1 MVGLFQAA
9 TQIQDQTLA
18 FVPKLVVVLVVLV
31 AMGPVLGSSLV
42 RFTQAMLARDPVAAL
57 TDGTLAM
64 PPLGLLGIV
73 VATALGAAR
82 VLPVI
87 WLVAPLGGPR
97 LPAPGARRLRAA
109 AGAGRRRPRWSRRRA
124 ASALAELSALRFTL
138 LLAREILV
146 GLCLGLVASAAFRA
160 AEVAGRLGDTLRGAN
175 VAEILVP
182 TAEERASPLG
192 VLYLLLATI
201 VFLQIGGVPRL
212 VEALLS
218 SYRRCRSGAAW
229 ATPAARR
236 AALVVV
242 AASAKLIASGLAL
255 AAPVVVALWLTDLA
269 LGLIARAAPSVPVYF
284 LGLPLKGLLA
294 IGVVL
299 ARAGIVTGRAGRR
312 FC

>member
-1 MVGLFQAA
+1 MAPPGLF
-9 TQIQDQTLA
+9 
-18 FVPKLVVVLVVLV
+18 
-31 AMGPVLGSSLV
+31 
-42 RFTQAMLARDPVAAL
+42 
-57 TDGTLAM
+57 
-64 PPLGLLGIV
+64 GIV
-73 VATALGAAR
+73 VATALGGAR

-87 WLVAPLGGPR
+87 WMVAPLGGPR
-97 LPAPGARRLRAA
+97 LPATVRVGFALLLALVAA
-109 AGAGRRRPRWSRRRA
+109 PALVATAGVGT
-124 ASALAELSALRFTL
+124 LADLSVLHFTL
-138 LLAREILV
+138 LMARELVV

-175 VAEILVP
+175 VAEILLP

-218 SYRRCRSGAAW
+218 SYQTLPVGGGLSE
-229 ATPAARR
+229 PAARR

-269 LGLIARAAPSVPVYF
+269 LGLVARAAPSVPVYF

-299 ARAGIVTGRAGRR
+299 LGLGALQGALVGGFAGWFRLLAQLVTGFR
-312 FC
+312 

>member
-1 MVGLFQAA
+1 MA
-9 TQIQDQTLA
+9 
-18 FVPKLVVVLVVLV
+18 
-31 AMGPVLGSSLV
+31 
-42 RFTQAMLARDPVAAL
+42 
-57 TDGTLAM
+57 
-64 PPLGLLGIV
+64 PPGLLGIV
-73 VATALGAAR
+73 VATTLGGAR

-87 WLVAPLGGPR
+87 WLVSPLGGPR
-97 LPAPGARRLRAA
+97 LPATVRVGFALLLALVAA
-109 AGAGRRRPRWSRRRA
+109 PALVATAGVG
-124 ASALAELSALRFTL
+124 ALADLSVLRFTL
-138 LLAREILV
+138 LLARELVV

-218 SYRRCRSGAAW
+218 SYRTLPVGGGLGE
-229 ATPAARR
+229 PAARR

-242 AASAKLIASGLAL
+242 VASAKLIASGLAL

-269 LGLIARAAPSVPVYF
+269 LGLVARAAPSVPVYF

-299 ARAGIVTGRAGRR
+299 LGLGALQGALVDGFGGWFRLLAQAVAGFR
-312 FC
+312 

>member
-1 MVGLFQAA
+1 
-9 TQIQDQTLA
+9 
-18 FVPKLVVVLVVLV
+18 
-31 AMGPVLGSSLV
+31 
-42 RFTQAMLARDPVAAL
+42 
-57 TDGTLAM
+57 M
-64 PPLGLLGIV
+64 PPPSGLLGLV
-73 VATALGAAR
+73 VAAALGGAR
-82 VLPVI
+82 ILPVL

-97 LPAPGARRLRAA
+97 LPATVRVGFALLLALVAA
-109 AGAGRRRPRWSRRRA
+109 PALVATAGTAGLDDVSV
-124 ASALAELSALRFTL
+124 LRFML
-138 LLAREILV
+138 LLAREIVV

-160 AEVAGRLGDTLRGAN
+160 AEVAGRLGDSLRGAN

-201 VFLQIGGVPRL
+201 VFFQIGGVPRL
-212 VEALLS
+212 VDALLS
-218 SYRRCRSGAAW
+218 SYRTLPIGGGLGE
-229 ATPAARR
+229 PAARH

-255 AAPVVVALWLTDLA
+255 AAPVVVAIWLTDLA

-299 ARAGIVTGRAGRR
+299 MGLGLLQNALAGSFLSWFRLLAQAVAALRG
-312 FC
+312 